1 MVSDT
6 QKKYALVPKQNAPR
20 GMSSAQTMQKEKYTH
35 TKAVG

>member
-1 MVSDT
+1 MVSDA
-6 QKKYALVPKQNAPR
+6 QKKYVLVLEQNAPR